1 MKDPRV
7 EKLAHNIVHYS
18 CHVQPGQNVIIES
31 HGDQQDEFIKALI
44 REIYA
49 MGASPFLWMY
59 KMDVRREMLMQAN
72 PEQLAIAAE
81 VDSLLMSKM
90 DVYIRVRGEENTSE
104 LSDVPADRMGDFARI
119 YSKSV
124 NSKKPRGSWCVMHY
138 PTQGMAQA
146 ELMSMDALE
155 DRFFDICTMDYSRM
169 KEAFKPLKELME
181 RTDKV
186 HIVGRGT
193 DITFSIKGMP
203 AIPCAGE
210 NNIPDGEIF
219 TAPIRDSINGVITY
233 NTTAFYEGVAFENIC
248 FRFENGRIV
257 EATSSDTERLNQI
270 LDRDEGCRHIGEFA
284 IGVNPYVTSPM
295 KDSMFNEKM
304 SGSIH
309 FTPGNC
315 IAECDNGNYAPIH
328 WDIVY
333 AQTPEYGGGEIYFD
347 DVLIRKDG
355 RFVPAEL
362 QGLNPENLK

>member
-1 MKDPRV
+1 MARISKPPEVRRQRRETLFARFGIDRFAEVKVADLSTGMKQKVSLVVSIVHDPSIIIFDEPTNGLDVLTARVVTDFLQELRRQGKTIIVSTHIFSLV
-7 EKLAHNIVHYS
+7 EKLCDRV
-18 CHVQPGQNVIIES
+18 GIIIDGRMVCCDTLE
-31 HGDQQDEFIKALI
+31 G
-44 REIYA
+44 
-49 MGASPFLWMY
+49 
-59 KMDVRREMLMQAN
+59 VRQ
-72 PEQLAIAAE
+72 
-81 VDSLLMSKM
+81 
-90 DVYIRVRGEENTSE
+90 G
-104 LSDVPADRMGDFARI
+104 
-119 YSKSV
+119 KS
-124 NSKKPRGSWCVMHY
+124 
-138 PTQGMAQA
+138 
-146 ELMSMDALE
+146 LE

-169 KEAFKPLKELME
+169 KEAFKPLKALME

-355 RFVPAEL
+355 RFVPEEL